1 MYCTV
6 QDIVDDLTEKV
17 VAQLSNDEEPNVVND
32 EIVSKYISDVTQIID
47 GYLRGRY
54 ELPIINEH
62 SILKKICIDIVKY
75 ELYKRRGKVFD
86 NIQNFYKDGIATL
99 EKIQKGM
106 ITLNEG
112 TAESRPGFF
121 LVSERKP
128 VFDRTKLE
136 NYWWW

>member
-1 MYCTV
+1 MYCTN

-17 VAQLSNDEEPNVVND
+17 VAQLSNDEEPNIVNE
-32 EIVSKYISDVTQIID
+32 EIVGKYISESSQLIE

-54 ELPIINEH
+54 KLPLANEQA
-62 SILKKICIDIVKY
+62 ILKKICVDLVKY

-86 NIQNFYKDGIATL
+86 NIQNLYKDGIATL

-106 ITLNEG
+106 ITLDEG
-112 TAESRPGFF
+112 TAETRPGFF

-128 VFDRTKLE
+128 VFDKAKLE
-136 NYWWW
+136 SY

>member
-6 QDIVDDLTEKV
+6 RDIVDDLTKKV
-17 VAQLSNDEEPNVVND
+17 VAQLSNDGEPNVVNN
-32 EIVSKYISDVTQIID
+32 EIVSKYISEVTQIID

-54 ELPIINEH
+54 ELPLISEH
-62 SILKKICIDIVKY
+62 SILKKICIDIVKC

-86 NIQNFYKDGIATL
+86 NIQNFYKDGISTL

-112 TAESRPGFF
+112 KTETRPGFF

-128 VFDRTKLE
+128 VFDKTKMD
-136 NYWWW
+136 NY

>member
-6 QDIVDDLTEKV
+6 KDIIDDLTEKV
-17 VAQLSNDEEPNVVND
+17 LAQLSNDNDPNVINNG
-32 EIVSKYISDVTQIID
+32 IVSKYISDVTQIID

-54 ELPIINEH
+54 ELPLTKEH

-86 NIQNFYKDGIATL
+86 NIQNFYQDGIATL

-106 ITLNEG
+106 IILNEG
-112 TAESRPGFF
+112 SAETRPSFF
-121 LVSERKP
+121 LVSEREP
-128 VFDRTKLE
+128 VFDKTKIN
-136 NYWWW
+136 NY